1 MSSTTVTATRCW
13 EYRAVYLDRLGGVE
27 ADLDQLG
34 DEEWELVSVAADYA
48 YFKRVYRCSTAPA
61 WHPRS
66 SRVMRLRHHL
76 GNRIPYLGN
85 GHI

>member
-48 YFKRVYRCSTAPA
+48 YFKRSTDVRPHRRGTRGAA
-61 WHPRS
+61 
-66 SRVMRLRHHL
+66 
-76 GNRIPYLGN
+76 G
-85 GHI
+85 